1 MAVSLIY
8 VSKKIL
14 VKIFSHLI
22 KAIFKPLLGFAKFF
36 TTTYGVFLKFFL
48 QLNGGY
54 WGKIGIGKYS
64 KIERKRFFYI
74 LPFYILLALL
84 FGLLS
89 LIYWYFVVLFIPFWI
104 ERYLTDTAQWNNIF
118 SSIMAFAIVCGWL
131 LLLSKAK

>member
-8 VSKKIL
+8 VNKKVL
-14 VKIFSHLI
+14 VKFFSHLI
-22 KAIFKPLLGFAKFF
+22 KAIFEPMLGFAKFF

-54 WGKIGIGKYS
+54 WGKIGIGQYS

-118 SSIMAFAIVCGWL
+118 STIMAFVIIFSWL

>member
-14 VKIFSHLI
+14 VKFFSHLI
-22 KAIFKPLLGFAKFF
+22 KAIFKPLLGFANFF

>member
-1 MAVSLIY
+1 M
-8 VSKKIL
+8 KF
-14 VKIFSHLI
+14 FSHLI
-22 KAIFKPLLGFAKFF
+22 KVIFKTLLGFAKLFP
-36 TTTYGVFLKFFL
+36 TTYGVFLKFFL

-54 WGKIGIGKYS
+54 WAKIGIGKYS

-74 LPFYILLALL
+74 LPFYILLAFL

-118 SSIMAFAIVCGWL
+118 SSIMAFAII
-131 LLLSKAK
+131 LSLIHISEPTRPY

>member
-1 MAVSLIY
+1 MKL
-8 VSKKIL
+8 
-14 VKIFSHLI
+14 FSHLI

-36 TTTYGVFLKFFL
+36 ITIYGVFLKFFL

-54 WGKIGIGKYS
+54 WGKIGIGQYS

-104 ERYLTDTAQWNNIF
+104 ERYLIDTAQWNNIF
-118 SSIMAFAIVCGWL
+118 SSIMAFAIISGWL
-131 LLLSKAK
+131 LLLSKTK

>member
-1 MAVSLIY
+1 MKFL
-8 VSKKIL
+8 
-14 VKIFSHLI
+14 SHLI
-22 KAIFKPLLGFAKFF
+22 NAILKPLLGFAKFF

-104 ERYLTDTAQWNNIF
+104 ERYLTDTAPV
-118 SSIMAFAIVCGWL
+118 SYTHLTLPTKRIV
-131 LLLSKAK
+131 

>member
-1 MAVSLIY
+1 M
-8 VSKKIL
+8 KF
-14 VKIFSHLI
+14 FSYLI
-22 KAIFKPLLGFAKFF
+22 KVIFKPLLGFAKFF

>member
-1 MAVSLIY
+1 MKFL
-8 VSKKIL
+8 
-14 VKIFSHLI
+14 SHLI
-22 KAIFKPLLGFAKFF
+22 NAIFKSLLGFAKFF
-36 TTTYGVFLKFFL
+36 ITTYGVFLKFFL

-104 ERYLTDTAQWNNIF
+104 ERYLTDTAQLNNIF
-118 SSIMAFAIVCGWL
+118 SSIIAFAIISVWL

>member
-1 MAVSLIY
+1 M
-8 VSKKIL
+8 KF
-14 VKIFSHLI
+14 FSNLI

-74 LPFYILLALL
+74 LPFYILLAFL

-104 ERYLTDTAQWNNIF
+104 VRYLTDTAQWNNIF
-118 SSIMAFAIVCGWL
+118 SSLIAFMIISGWL
-131 LLLSKAK
+131 SLLFKAE

>member
-14 VKIFSHLI
+14 VKFFSHLI

-54 WGKIGIGKYS
+54 WGKIGIGQYS

-84 FGLLS
+84 FGFIS
-89 LIYWYFVVLFIPFWI
+89 VIYWYFVVLFIPI
-104 ERYLTDTAQWNNIF
+104 LISRYLIDTAQWNNI
-118 SSIMAFAIVCGWL
+118 SSSLMAFAIIFGWL
-131 LLLSKAK
+131 LILSKTK

>member
-1 MAVSLIY
+1 M
-8 VSKKIL
+8 KF
-14 VKIFSHLI
+14 FSHLI
-22 KAIFKPLLGFAKFF
+22 KAIFEPLLGFAKFF

-104 ERYLTDTAQWNNIF
+104 ERYLTDTAQWNNI
-118 SSIMAFAIVCGWL
+118 SSSTIGFAIIFVWL

>member
-1 MAVSLIY
+1 M
-8 VSKKIL
+8 KF
-14 VKIFSHLI
+14 FSHLI
-22 KAIFKPLLGFAKFF
+22 KAIFKPLLRFAKFF

-84 FGLLS
+84 FGFLS
-89 LIYWYFVVLFIPFWI
+89 IIYWYFVVLFVPLLLAG
-104 ERYLTDTAQWNNIF
+104 YLTDIAQWNNVFSLLIAFVMIF
-118 SSIMAFAIVCGWL
+118 GWL
-131 LLLSKAK
+131 LILSKKK

>member
-1 MAVSLIY
+1 MKL
-8 VSKKIL
+8 
-14 VKIFSHLI
+14 FSHLI
-22 KAIFKPLLGFAKFF
+22 KAIFKILLGFAKFF
-36 TTTYGVFLKFFL
+36 ITTYGVFLKFFL

-54 WGKIGIGKYS
+54 WGKIGLGQYS

-89 LIYWYFVVLFIPFWI
+89 LVYWYFVLLFIPFWI
-104 ERYLTDTAQWNNIF
+104 ERYLTDTAQWNSIF
-118 SSIMAFAIVCGWL
+118 SSIMAFAVIYGWL

>member
-1 MAVSLIY
+1 MKFL
-8 VSKKIL
+8 
-14 VKIFSHLI
+14 SHLI

-54 WGKIGIGKYS
+54 WGKIGIGQYS

-84 FGLLS
+84 FGFIS
-89 LIYWYFVVLFIPFWI
+89 VIYWYFVVLFIPI
-104 ERYLTDTAQWNNIF
+104 LISRYLIDTAQWNNI
-118 SSIMAFAIVCGWL
+118 SSSLMAFAIIFGWL
-131 LLLSKAK
+131 LILSKTK

>member
-14 VKIFSHLI
+14 VKFFSHLI
-22 KAIFKPLLGFAKFF
+22 KGVLKPLLGFAKFF

-118 SSIMAFAIVCGWL
+118 SSIMAFAIICGWL

>member
-1 MAVSLIY
+1 MQRFIIS
-8 VSKKIL
+8 
-14 VKIFSHLI
+14 
-22 KAIFKPLLGFAKFF
+22 PLFALSRFF
-36 TTTYGVFLKFFL
+36 INTYGIFLKFFL

-64 KIERKRFFYI
+64 KIERKRFFYV

-89 LIYWYFVVLFIPFWI
+89 LVYWYFVLLFIPFWI

-118 SSIMAFAIVCGWL
+118 SSIMAFAIICGWL

>member
-1 MAVSLIY
+1 M
-8 VSKKIL
+8 
-14 VKIFSHLI
+14 
-22 KAIFKPLLGFAKFF
+22 FKPLLEFAKFF

-54 WGKIGIGKYS
+54 WGKIGIGQYS

-89 LIYWYFVVLFIPFWI
+89 LIYWYFVVLFIPFLI
-104 ERYLTDTAQWNNIF
+104 ERYLKDIAQWNNIF
-118 SSIMAFAIVCGWL
+118 SSLIAFAMVFGWL
-131 LLLSKAK
+131 FLLSKAK

>member
-1 MAVSLIY
+1 M
-8 VSKKIL
+8 KF
-14 VKIFSHLI
+14 FSHLI
-22 KAIFKPLLGFAKFF
+22 KPILKLLLEFSKFF

-54 WGKIGIGKYS
+54 WGKIGIGQYS

-104 ERYLTDTAQWNNIF
+104 ERYLTDTAQWNNAF
-118 SSIMAFAIVCGWL
+118 SSLIAFGIIFGWL

>member
-1 MAVSLIY
+1 M
-8 VSKKIL
+8 K
-14 VKIFSHLI
+14 FFTHLI
-22 KAIFKPLLGFAKFF
+22 KAILKPLLEFAKFF

-54 WGKIGIGKYS
+54 WGKIGIGQYS

-89 LIYWYFVVLFIPFWI
+89 LIYWYFVVLFIPLWI
-104 ERYLTDTAQWNNIF
+104 ERYLTDNAQWHNIF
-118 SSIMAFAIVCGWL
+118 SSIMAFVIICGWL